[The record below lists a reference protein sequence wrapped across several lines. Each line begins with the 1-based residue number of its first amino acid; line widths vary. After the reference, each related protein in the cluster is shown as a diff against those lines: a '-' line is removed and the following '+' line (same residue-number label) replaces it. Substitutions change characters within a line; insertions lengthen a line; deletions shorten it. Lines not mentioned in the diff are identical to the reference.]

1 MLPFYNYPI
10 YQNIKRQI
18 HITFPNKESIST
30 QLLHL
35 QVQTTKHHIP
45 SFKLIK
51 KIKQTSSMI
60 YPKLFCDDLL

>member
-51 KIKQTSSMI
+51 KNKTNII
-60 YPKLFCDDLL
+60 NDLPKIIL